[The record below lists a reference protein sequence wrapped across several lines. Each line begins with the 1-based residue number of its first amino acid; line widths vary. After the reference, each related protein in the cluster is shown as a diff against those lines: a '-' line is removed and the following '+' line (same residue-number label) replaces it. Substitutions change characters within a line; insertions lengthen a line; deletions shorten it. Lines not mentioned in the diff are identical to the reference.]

1 MKYYCVAE
9 FDVTEQG
16 WVPEYVREV
25 TRLVESHGGRYLA
38 RTPKV
43 DKLEGEGK
51 APQVFLIIEWP
62 SREAALAFYESEEYA
77 PYLKS
82 RLGGSAGRLFLVAGE
97 DVTRTASGVTSDPR
111 GADVR

>member
-9 FDVTEQG
+9 FDVTDKD

-25 TRLVESHGGRYLA
+25 TRLVERYGGRYLA

-43 DKLEGEGK
+43 ERLEGE
-51 APQVFLIIEWP
+51 ANVPQVFLIVEWP

-77 PYLKS
+77 PYLRS
-82 RLGGSAGRLFLVAGE
+82 RLKGSAGNLFLVAGE
-97 DVTRTASGVTSDPR
+97 DVTK
-111 GADVR
+111 

>member
-9 FDVTEQG
+9 LDITDQS
-16 WVPEYVREV
+16 WVPVYVREV
-25 TRLVESHGGRYLA
+25 TKLVERYGGRYLA

-43 DKLEGEGK
+43 ERLEGAVE
-51 APQVFLIIEWP
+51 APQIYLIIEWP

-82 RLGGSAGRLFLVAGE
+82 RLEGSAGKLVLVAGE
-97 DVTRTASGVTSDPR
+97 DITDMRRERDSN
-111 GADVR
+111 